1 MNNEEEKTFEINVSR
16 FLFVVMNLLFPLV
29 IGRFFGVIAER
40 CAYGLIILLLALR
53 YTEMCEILDDI
64 KTAVE
69 IASEEMGKKIA
80 KKEIEKKKK
89 EQE

>member
-1 MNNEEEKTFEINVSR
+1 MKNEEEKTFEINVSR
-16 FLFVVMNLLFPLV
+16 FLFVVMNLLLPLV

-53 YTEMCEILDDI
+53 YAQMVDVLSEIKNAAEELQEMMD
-64 KTAVE
+64 
-69 IASEEMGKKIA
+69 
-80 KKEIEKKKK
+80 K

>member
-16 FLFVVMNLLFPLV
+16 FLFVVMNLLLPLV

-40 CAYGLIILLLALR
+40 FAYGLIILLLALR
-53 YTEMCEILDDI
+53 YTEMCEILYDI
-64 KTAVE
+64 KNAVE
-69 IASEEMGKKIA
+69 MASEEMGKKIA
-80 KKEIEKKKK
+80 KNEIAKKKK